1 MRKSLIK
8 LSIAMSCMAIV
19 LFSCSNL
26 HDHSADVPKV
36 DSMLVKLDSSVAAIK
51 TLLLEPLDSYQDT
64 VLANTAFIQE
74 NYKGTMNAA
83 QAAAI
88 SKYRYT
94 VSSFPQASEH
104 LMDALSQCLTSKNQ
118 ITELKNVIVN
128 KATKDALG
136 NDITDMYINEALKQE
151 SIDCEAA
158 LQSAKV
164 YSELYLRAIK
174 NYDDTKYFVDSLM
187 QQIPQR
193 KK

>member
-1 MRKSLIK
+1 MIK
-8 LSIAMSCMAIV
+8 LTIAMSCMAIV

-26 HDHSADVPKV
+26 SDHSSDVPKV
-36 DSMLVKLDSSVAAIK
+36 DSMLVKLDSSIAMMK
-51 TLLLEPLDSYQDT
+51 NLLLEPLDSYQDT
-64 VLANTAFIQE
+64 VLAKTAYIQE
-74 NYKGTMNAA
+74 NFRGTMNDV
-83 QAAAI
+83 QAEAI

-118 ITELKNVIVN
+118 INELKNVIVN

-136 NDITDMYINEALKQE
+136 NEITDMYISEALKQE
-151 SIDCEAA
+151 TIDCEAS

-174 NYDDTKYFVDSLM
+174 NYNDTKTFVDSLV
-187 QQIPQR
+187 QQIPPR
-193 KK
+193 KQ

>member
-1 MRKSLIK
+1 
-8 LSIAMSCMAIV
+8 MSCMAIV

-26 HDHSADVPKV
+26 SDHSADVPKV
-36 DSMLVKLDSSVAAIK
+36 DSMLVKLDSSIAAMKNI
-51 TLLLEPLDSYQDT
+51 LLEPLDSYQDT
-64 VLANTAFIQE
+64 VLANTAYIQE
-74 NYKGTMNAA
+74 NYKGTMNAL
-83 QAAAI
+83 QAEAI
-88 SKYRYT
+88 SKYRFT

-136 NDITDMYINEALKQE
+136 NDITDMYIKAALKQDT
-151 SIDCEAA
+151 IDCDAS

-174 NYDDTKYFVDSLM
+174 NYDDTKPFIDSLI
-187 QQIPQR
+187 QNIQSR
-193 KK
+193 K